1 MAVQKIEIL
10 IKETRLVLDA
20 VKKNGKKMSTL
31 FDFLPLDVI
40 NYEIKPYIENDYFAR
55 LALNA
60 LLPPIDRRGT
70 PLRQDTARQ
79 LYLSLRIAP
88 LKKLTHDASLAE
100 GPVRK
105 AEAIAT
111 LFDFLINNPLILQHN
126 LSFRN
131 TALRQATTF
140 ADPNC
145 SQYISVQMTAVT
157 PLICKAG
164 LLLEIMEKTPFLY
177 QLNTFQSN
185 AKWTAVDGAGLRVVV
200 DNSYLLAVALAKEKA
215 LALEAEKL
223 RRSKPHW
230 RVVNRRRGYYS
241 RYYDDDEEDWEY
253 GYFDK
258 AHKWVCLEEE
268 QKEEEQSPQRVS
280 RKGTVLEAD
289 GWERVV
295 SRKRR

>member
-1 MAVQKIEIL
+1 M
-10 IKETRLVLDA
+10 DA

-70 PLRQDTARQ
+70 PLLQDASKQ
-79 LYLSLRIAP
+79 LHLSLQIAP

-105 AEAIAT
+105 AEAIAM
-111 LFDFLINNPLILQHN
+111 LFDFLIHNPLIMQHN

-140 ADPNC
+140 ADRAC
-145 SQYISVQMTAVT
+145 SQYTLLEDVDVT
-157 PLICKAG
+157 PLICKAS

-185 AKWTAVDGAGLRVVV
+185 AKWTAVDGTGLCVVV
-200 DNSYLLAVALAKEKA
+200 DNSKALALALAKERT
-215 LALEAEKL
+215 LALEAEKA
-223 RRSKPHW
+223 RRAIPHW
-230 RVVNRRRGYYS
+230 RVVNRSRRYYS
-241 RYYDDDEEDWEY
+241 HDESDYDDDEDWEY

-258 AHKWVCLEEE
+258 ADKWICLEEE
-268 QKEEEQSPQRVS
+268 EEVQSPPRIS
-280 RKGTVLEAD
+280 RQGTVLEED